1 VLIVKRLEYQ
11 IILNI
16 GCVHICTSG
25 KLGAFTFVPV
35 VKMLILP
42 LVTCINSSR
51 SNRPHVIYIKLNG
64 NTDIWLFFF
73 PNATCLLEKQN
84 YQFLQS
90 MVWHIISYWKI
101 ILQLQLQ
108 SGYLVTSASR
118 HLTKDYIYTRAQCLF
133 LVAKARIPCV
143 ILSSRS
149 AVLSDQIDIPFVYKP
164 LAMINFRECF
174 KVNF

>member
-101 ILQLQLQ
+101 IL
-108 SGYLVTSASR
+108 
-118 HLTKDYIYTRAQCLF
+118 CLF